1 MWQEILNIVI
11 SNGIFAVLFVLL
23 LSYLLKDSARRE
35 KKYNDF
41 IENISKN
48 LTQALDLKKQT
59 EDVKLSIE
67 VAKDK
72 VDENSHLIKK
82 VQDEVKVV
90 KKDVK
95 EIKKI
100 IKKPQT
106 IEEGEHEK
114 QI

>member
-67 VAKDK
+67 ATKDK

-106 IEEGEHEK
+106 IEEVEHEK

>member
-41 IENISKN
+41 IEDISKN

-67 VAKDK
+67 VTKDK

>member
-59 EDVKLSIE
+59 EDVKLSIK
-67 VAKDK
+67 ATKDK

-106 IEEGEHEK
+106 IEEREHEK

>member
-1 MWQEILNIVI
+1 MCQGILNIVI

-67 VAKDK
+67 VTKDK

-106 IEEGEHEK
+106 IEEVEHEK

>member
-67 VAKDK
+67 VTKDK